1 MFGQEQYSGL
11 FNKAAILMSGLIT
24 SHCFYDANKRTG
36 VLCTYVFLNINGY
49 ELDASDEDLFSTAI
63 KIATND

>member
-1 MFGQEQYSGL
+1 
-11 FNKAAILMSGLIT
+11 MSGLIT